1 MKTPNASNAADIEDM
16 VIADLKKSATTILKV
31 LDRDT
36 QEALLEGDKS
46 LISAINVNLRTL
58 AAINEVLMYYGD
70 AGVFDDED
78 NL

>member
-1 MKTPNASNAADIEDM
+1 MKTPDIEDM

-46 LISAINVNLRTL
+46 LIAAINANLRTL
-58 AAINEVLMYYGD
+58 TALNEVLMYYGD
-70 AGVFDDED
+70 AGVFDEED

>member
-1 MKTPNASNAADIEDM
+1 MKPNEKVSDMDIEDM
-16 VIADLKKSATTILKV
+16 VIADLKKNATTILKV

-46 LISAINVNLRTL
+46 LIASINVNIRLL
-58 AAINEVLMYYGD
+58 AAINEVLLYYGD
-70 AGVFDDED
+70 TGVFDDED

>member
-1 MKTPNASNAADIEDM
+1 MKTADIEDM

-46 LISAINVNLRTL
+46 LIAAINVNLRTL
-58 AAINEVLMYYGD
+58 AALNEVLMYYGD
-70 AGVFDDED
+70 AGVFDEED